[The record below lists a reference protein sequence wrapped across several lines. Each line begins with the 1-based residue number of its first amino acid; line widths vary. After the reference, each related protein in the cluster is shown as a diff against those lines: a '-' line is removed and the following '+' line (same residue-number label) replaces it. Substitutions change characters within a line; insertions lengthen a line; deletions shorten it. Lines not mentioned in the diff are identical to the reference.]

1 MSYDYLTASAIIIV
15 IVLIVVIILLG
26 RNNAVIDMRLRK
38 LARNLS
44 LLQTNEEA
52 RKLCKEIHEKYPDL
66 CAGMDFTLKEDGGSV
81 KIDEWSSNKPQP

>member
-81 KIDEWSSNKPQP
+81 KIDEWSSNKPRP

>member
-26 RNNAVIDMRLRK
+26 RNNAMIDMRLRK